1 VQQHGGQVEHRQ
13 HGPVRGH
20 RRGALDRARHRDGG
34 DAAEEVLRAVDPD
47 RHPDPAVGA
56 ARGCRGNPLGEHL
69 GQQQRSAE
77 QPVDLVPPDR
87 PLHGL
92 PRPEPV
98 PHDPRHRASAGVADH
113 PAVDAADPRGAA
125 EHPRRHLR
133 GGRHRRRIPVGG
145 LPADHPSAR
154 PPRHHHRDGAGDHP
168 DAQRL
173 RPALCAERI
182 GVDRCVPDD
191 ADLLHQLPE
200 PQLRRGVCAIAAH
213 HRRHAHRIVPGAQN
227 RLQAGGVLMKQR
239 APWARR
245 IGVALILFWS
255 LAPLYWAINVSL
267 QTDAQAA
274 SKPSNYL
281 PPTPSLNNYI
291 ALLSGNSDLSQSI
304 RQSSINIVIECAAA
318 TLVTIVL
325 ATLAAYAFARMTF
338 KGRKI
343 LFYTVLAT
351 MAFPAYT
358 TLIPIY
364 QILTGLS
371 LVNTYTGI
379 ILVYVSGFL
388 PLATWILYNYM
399 SSLPIALEEAGT
411 IDGASRMQ
419 VLWHIV
425 PYTLL
430 SAAGVIA
437 LAVPAVIALILNRY
451 IVSGLLAGS
460 VK

>member
-1 VQQHGGQVEHRQ
+1 MRQ
-13 HGPVRGH
+13 RT
-20 RRGALDRARHRDGG
+20 
-34 DAAEEVLRAVDPD
+34 
-47 RHPDPAVGA
+47 
-56 ARGCRGNPLGEHL
+56 
-69 GQQQRSAE
+69 
-77 QPVDLVPPDR
+77 
-87 PLHGL
+87 
-92 PRPEPV
+92 
-98 PHDPRHRASAGVADH
+98 
-113 PAVDAADPRGAA
+113 
-125 EHPRRHLR
+125 
-133 GGRHRRRIPVGG
+133 
-145 LPADHPSAR
+145 
-154 PPRHHHRDGAGDHP
+154 
-168 DAQRL
+168 
-173 RPALCAERI
+173 
-182 GVDRCVPDD
+182 
-191 ADLLHQLPE
+191 
-200 PQLRRGVCAIAAH
+200 
-213 HRRHAHRIVPGAQN
+213 
-227 RLQAGGVLMKQR
+227 
-239 APWARR
+239 PWARR

-255 LAPLYWAINVSL
+255 LAPLYWAVNISL

-291 ALLSGNSDLSQSI
+291 ALLSGSSDLSQSI

-318 TLVTIVL
+318 TIVTIVL

-419 VLWHIV
+419 VLWHVVLPLARPGVISTAIITFLFAWGQFLFPLVLSSDLSTQPLTVVIASIQGRHIV

-437 LAVPAVIALILNRY
+437 LAVPALIALVLNRY